1 MRLSISSIAWTPEE
15 EHDVAKGLQ
24 DLRVDAVELAPT
36 KIWDDPT
43 VVTQSE
49 ADKVTSWWKGYDI
62 DVIAF
67 QSMLFARPDLKLFES
82 EENRSECLEYLKKF
96 TMLAG
101 MMGVQKMVFGS
112 PKNRQ
117 RGEMSYAEAFD
128 IAKEFFGEIAKVAHE
143 NGVVF
148 CIEPNAPQ
156 YACDFVTT
164 AREGADLV
172 RAVNH
177 PGLGLH
183 LDTACMTLAGDDIAI
198 SIRENADIL
207 SHFHVSSP
215 MLGLVESGSLVGHS
229 SAARALSDIGYD
241 KFISIEM
248 RPGDRGT
255 NPERVETAVL
265 FVNSIYS

>member
-1 MRLSISSIAWTPEE
+1 MTIFVRKQMSWLVLRSLLKVTEASMRLSISSIAWTPEE

-101 MMGVQKMVFGS
+101 MMGVQNGLWF
-112 PKNRQ
+112 
-117 RGEMSYAEAFD
+117 
-128 IAKEFFGEIAKVAHE
+128 AKESPARRNELRR
-143 NGVVF
+143 GV
-148 CIEPNAPQ
+148 
-156 YACDFVTT
+156 
-164 AREGADLV
+164 
-172 RAVNH
+172 
-177 PGLGLH
+177 
-183 LDTACMTLAGDDIAI
+183 
-198 SIRENADIL
+198 
-207 SHFHVSSP
+207 
-215 MLGLVESGSLVGHS
+215 
-229 SAARALSDIGYD
+229 
-241 KFISIEM
+241 
-248 RPGDRGT
+248 
-255 NPERVETAVL
+255 
-265 FVNSIYS
+265 